1 MKKKSKVLMIAL
13 VAAVSMFSVVA
24 LASSPSTA
32 GYETFKEV
40 LKGNPMSG
48 EMIESAT
55 VKGNFTVTVDG
66 ETVLYVD
73 GTAMVEDA
81 GDEHSMNN
89 DFDFTLMGVE
99 RSGSVY
105 SNGDEGVYLVDR
117 TNDLHYQVINL
128 DDEHASKNDE
138 WLDEDDFHDR
148 SMTKAEEAL
157 LDFFVGDLK
166 DNFSVMKHADDSKTI
181 TVDVSKEEI
190 PLPLRLLMDVAS
202 TGDKSEH
209 THTSE
214 LPAELER
221 LKQFPFFQGFEGID
235 IDNHLPEL
243 TKDVGI
249 ERVRLQLT
257 VDANNELQGVQ
268 VEFEVSGKDDAGVAH
283 LVEIE
288 GAAKF
293 SGINMTTPDLYDPSG
308 KSLEIIDAAA
318 FDDRG

>member
-1 MKKKSKVLMIAL
+1 MKKKSKVLMIVAL

-24 LASSPSTA
+24 LASSPNTT

-73 GTAMVEDA
+73 GTAKVEDA
-81 GDEHSMNN
+81 GDEHSMNS
-89 DFDFTLMGVE
+89 DFDFTLMGAE

-105 SNGDEGVYLVDR
+105 SNDERVYLVDR

-138 WLDEDDFHDR
+138 WLAEDDFHDR
-148 SMTKAEEAL
+148 SMNKAEEAI
-157 LDFFVGDLK
+157 LDFIVGDLK

-202 TGDKSEH
+202 TGDKSER

-235 IDNHLPEL
+235 VDHLPEL

-249 ERVRLQLT
+249 ERVQLQMT

-268 VEFEVSGKDDAGVAH
+268 VEFEVSGKDDAGIAH

-293 SGINMTTPDLYDPSG
+293 SDINVTTPDLYDPAG
-308 KSLEIIDAAA
+308 KSVEIIDASA